1 MESGHVHPITH
12 SPKLDKIQQA
22 VANSLKK
29 QINDFGDSWVS
40 IYTSVKKAWSKLVNE
55 KVFISLEETKA
66 DSLYDY
72 NYIPKTPMNP

>member
-1 MESGHVHPITH
+1 
-12 SPKLDKIQQA
+12 
-22 VANSLKK
+22 
-29 QINDFGDSWVS
+29 
-40 IYTSVKKAWSKLVNE
+40 LVNE